1 MQQIINALLNIQV
14 QAKYTQAQFYNKLV
28 KFYKNHQ
35 KCMEY
40 IKNSGKQKSVA
51 FSVKKTLGDF

>member
-14 QAKYTQAQFYNKLV
+14 QAKNTQAQFYNKLV

-51 FSVKKTLGDF
+51 FSVYMN